1 MATQRRVQ
9 QPVGEQPLDNNNT
22 TNVSLP
28 DISSTEIAPNKL
40 AVSSKI
46 ININHVRGLQYYQ
59 KQLSKVAPKNN
70 NEMLIDELG
79 GRPKVSVLRNRSTS
93 PTIIPKKMVKKD
105 PL

>member
-1 MATQRRVQ
+1 MQ
-9 QPVGEQPLDNNNT
+9 QPAGEPPLDFNNT

-59 KQLSKVAPKNN
+59 KQLSKGAA
-70 NEMLIDELG
+70 MLIDELG
-79 GRPKVSVLRNRSTS
+79 GGNTSNSRGKVAILRNRSTS
-93 PTIIPKKMVKKD
+93 PTIIPKKSIK
-105 PL
+105 PA